1 MPEKKTALVWFK
13 TNLRLRDNEC
23 LFAAMAEND
32 QVIPFYCFDDQLLK
46 TTRFGFKKAGNFRLK
61 FLKESLQQLD
71 VDLRKAGSGL
81 VLLKGIPE
89 KEILRLAE
97 EYGAQRIYAEKE
109 VAPEELRLAE
119 KVEAE
124 LKTRQCALFKFECRN
139 LFHSADLPFAIK
151 ELPDIFT
158 DFRKKTEKLV
168 AVRQVFPRPAVIASP
183 IIPPLNIS
191 LLNELISTNIPVDR
205 LAAIQFK
212 GGAEAAHQRLHYYF
226 YQTKALS
233 TYKETRNGMVGEG
246 YSSKFSAWLALGCIS
261 AKEIYEQVKAYEAQY
276 GANDSTY
283 WLVFELLWRDY
294 FGFCMEKSP
303 RRYFLRSGYQQS
315 FDADKE
321 KFNTVLNKWI
331 NGQTGVPFIDANMM
345 ELKLTGFMSNR
356 GRQNVASYLC
366 NDLQVDWRYGAAYFE
381 QQLVDYDVCN
391 NWGNWAYLAGVG
403 NDPRAN
409 RYFNIA
415 RQAAVYDT
423 DGRFQ
428 QLWLD
433 RTQSGE

>member
-158 DFRKKTEKLV
+158 DFRKKNRK
-168 AVRQVFPRPAVIASP
+168 
-183 IIPPLNIS
+183 
-191 LLNELISTNIPVDR
+191 
-205 LAAIQFK
+205 
-212 GGAEAAHQRLHYYF
+212 
-226 YQTKALS
+226 
-233 TYKETRNGMVGEG
+233 VG
-246 YSSKFSAWLALGCIS
+246 
-261 AKEIYEQVKAYEAQY
+261 
-276 GANDSTY
+276 
-283 WLVFELLWRDY
+283 R
-294 FGFCMEKSP
+294 
-303 RRYFLRSGYQQS
+303 
-315 FDADKE
+315 
-321 KFNTVLNKWI
+321 
-331 NGQTGVPFIDANMM
+331 
-345 ELKLTGFMSNR
+345 
-356 GRQNVASYLC
+356 
-366 NDLQVDWRYGAAYFE
+366 
-381 QQLVDYDVCN
+381 
-391 NWGNWAYLAGVG
+391 
-403 NDPRAN
+403 
-409 RYFNIA
+409 
-415 RQAAVYDT
+415 RQAGIPQASCD
-423 DGRFQ
+423 RFACYPPVEYKPAE
-428 QLWLD
+428 
-433 RTQSGE
+433 RTNFT

>member
-276 GANDSTY
+276 GANESTY
-283 WLVFELLWRDY
+283 WLIFELLWRDY
-294 FGFCMEKSP
+294 LGFCMEKNP
-303 RRYFLRSGYQQS
+303 LRYFLRSGYQQPY
-315 FDADKE
+315 DTEKE
-321 KFNTVLNKWI
+321 KFNSNLNKWI
-331 NGQTGVPFIDANMM
+331 NGQTGMPFIDANMI

-366 NDLQVDWRYGAAYFE
+366 NDLKVDWRYGAAYFE

-415 RQAAVYDT
+415 RQAAVYDA
-423 DGRFQ
+423 DGSFQ

-433 RTQSGE
+433 HAQSEE

>member
-32 QVIPFYCFDDQLLK
+32 QVIPFYCFDDQLLE
-46 TTRFGFKKAGNFRLK
+46 TTSFGFKKAGNFRLK

-71 VDLRKAGSGL
+71 EDLRKAGSGL
-81 VLLKGIPE
+81 VLLKGLPE

-124 LKTRQCALFKFECRN
+124 LKTRQCILFKFECRN

-151 ELPDIFT
+151 ELPDTFT
-158 DFRKKTEKLV
+158 DFRRKTEKLV

-183 IIPPLNIS
+183 VIPPLNIS
-191 LLNELISTNIPVDR
+191 LLNELISPNISVDR
-205 LAAIQFK
+205 RAAIQFK
-212 GGAEAAHQRLHYYF
+212 GGAEAAHQRLDYYF

-283 WLVFELLWRDY
+283 WLIFELLWRDY
-294 FGFCMEKSP
+294 FGFCMEKKP
-303 RRYFLRSGYQQS
+303 RRYFMESAYQRSYA
-315 FDADKE
+315 ADE
-321 KFNTVLNKWI
+321 GQFNTALNKWV
-331 NGQTGVPFIDANMM
+331 NGQTGVPFIDANMI

-423 DGRFQ
+423 DGSFQ

-433 RTQSGE
+433 HAQSGE